1 MRQCY
6 CYQLNFI
13 TVTELPWQLPT
24 ASKAHAEFCMHLL
37 TATLSFLG
45 AGELKTKSVNDKE
58 KKKLALGATLWL
70 SEMYLIAL
78 SLFQPLTVDA
88 C

>member
-37 TATLSFLG
+37 TATLSFWG
-45 AGELKTKSVNDKE
+45 AGVLKTKSVNDKE
-58 KKKLALGATLWL
+58 KKNLALGATLWL